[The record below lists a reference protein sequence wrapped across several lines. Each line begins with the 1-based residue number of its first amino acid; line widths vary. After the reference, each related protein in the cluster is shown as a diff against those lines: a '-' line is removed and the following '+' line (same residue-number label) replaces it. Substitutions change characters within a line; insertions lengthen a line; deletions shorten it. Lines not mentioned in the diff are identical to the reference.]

1 MVQSRI
7 ERDTLAI
14 DYSRCPLPKT
24 HRRLVEAHVLW
35 HQSLEQYHQPDLF
48 QANLNATIQA
58 LRNITFMLQSEKRSF
73 SQFEDWYKRWQE
85 RIKAD
90 PILRWLK
97 EARNTVVKQGELE
110 NSSMA
115 VVKLVTWKDDV
126 LVESSIPPDTPPS
139 LILRNIPFF
148 ELVSNTHLSPGDLE
162 HAAIVIERR
171 WSVTDL
177 GGREIL
183 GALAQAYGLLSDL
196 VLDAHIT
203 LGKTGCVS
211 SNGTHPHF
219 RSTYHPSGT
228 LPCMVLDSERRSHS
242 FSLQTGQE
250 IEMVRTTSP
259 GVDPAIAAKR
269 YGLEQMN
276 KMPGWQTADPLLFAE
291 KVLFTAKRIL
301 RKDKVL
307 VRMAFIRDG
316 RGAWHQVAL
325 EAPNRTEKHL
335 LMRMVA
341 RYIESVGGD
350 AIVDVNEVW
359 ILPPDNAAVKAHF
372 DDARHVP
379 GRGEALSVLV
389 ATREGLLRT
398 FITPFTRGPFGG
410 IKLGDTVE
418 AEEHPYY
425 LKPVIDVWQ
434 IQGTTHSLDGKPTRR
449 LWKPDPL
456 DTCFCGGPRR
466 FAECCKQQLDMPDW
480 KANKKQEI
488 NEATAV
494 RDSARFEELT
504 RAELA
509 QYVIWVKQH
518 TSPTRHVAPE
528 LHRMFVEVDV
538 PALTAHVE
546 RLGEALMANG
556 HSDSFL
562 PQLRHIA
569 KVIGVPELSIRLTAL
584 AAQWS
589 FANGDDSTAVKEME
603 TLGDLER
610 LHDPLALILAVRLFD
625 LPAHKQTQFL
635 TGAASGALWEY
646 ERWLAELELA
656 GHLADCSK
664 RDEALRRV
672 DSVIT
677 EMAKKS
683 GYEGLRADAM
693 ALRWHITKDE
703 QDFCTA
709 KSELEKTT
717 NSEHPQHLAAILINH
732 GDYDEAERILSD
744 AVTAGDS
751 EAQLLIVDA
760 RIGANRIDSA
770 RDLLLMIAPDSVTP
784 NLQLPYAVAHAL
796 VALASEDDNLKK
808 VAAAKLRDL
817 PATGTRVAKYVNDF
831 LEALEGRENKQRK
844 PPVTRFRDFFLRRG

>member
-7 ERDTLAI
+7 EKDTLAI

-58 LRNITFMLQSEKRSF
+58 LRNITFILQSEKHSF
-73 SQFEDWYKRWQE
+73 TQFEDWYKRWQE

-90 PILRWLK
+90 SILRWLK

-110 NSSMA
+110 TSSMA
-115 VVKLVTWKDDV
+115 VVKLVAWKDDV
-126 LVESSIPPDTPPS
+126 LVEMSIPPDTPPS
-139 LILRNIPFF
+139 LILRNIPLF
-148 ELVSNTHLSPGDLE
+148 ELVNNTHLPPGDLE
-162 HAAIVIERR
+162 HAVIIIERR

-177 GGREIL
+177 GGQEIL
-183 GALAQAYGLLSDL
+183 EALAQAYGLLSDL
-196 VLDAHIT
+196 VLDAHVK
-203 LGKTGCVS
+203 LGETGCIS

-228 LPCMVLDSERRSHS
+228 LPCMVVGSERRSHS

-250 IEMVRTTSP
+250 IEMIRTISP

-276 KMPGWQTADPLLFAE
+276 KMPGWQTADPLLIAE

-316 RGAWHQVAL
+316 RGTWHQVAL
-325 EAPNRTEKHL
+325 EASNRTEKHL

-350 AIVDVNEVW
+350 VIIDVNEVW
-359 ILPPDNAAVKAHF
+359 ILPPENAAVKAHF
-372 DDARHVP
+372 DDARYVP

-389 ATREGLLRT
+389 ATREGLFRSY
-398 FITPFTRGPFGG
+398 ITPFTRGPFGG
-410 IKLGDTVE
+410 IKLGDTIE

-425 LKPVIDVWQ
+425 LKPVSDVWQ
-434 IQGTTHSLDGKPTRR
+434 IQGTTYSPDGKLTRR
-449 LWKPDPL
+449 LWEPDHL
-456 DTCFCGGPRR
+456 DTCFCGGPRQ
-466 FAECCKQQLDMPDW
+466 FAECCKQQFDMPDW
-480 KANKKQEI
+480 KSTKKQEI
-488 NEATAV
+488 HEAIAV
-494 RDSARFEELT
+494 RDPARFEELA

-538 PALTAHVE
+538 PALTAHVG

-589 FANGDDSTAVKEME
+589 FTNGDYSTAVKEME

-610 LHDPLALILAVRLFD
+610 LNDPLALILAVRLLD

-635 TGAASGALWEY
+635 KIASGALWDY

-677 EMAKKS
+677 ELAKKS

-703 QDFCTA
+703 QDFRAA

-717 NSEHPQHLAAILINH
+717 NSEHPQHLAAILIDH

-744 AVTAGDS
+744 AVTACDP
-751 EAQLLIVDA
+751 EAQLLIVDT
-760 RIGANRIDSA
+760 RIRANRIDSA
-770 RDLLLMIAPDSVTP
+770 RDLLLTIAPDSVTP
-784 NLQLPYAVAHAL
+784 NLQLPYAVAYAL
-796 VALASEDDNLKK
+796 VALASEDDKLKK
-808 VAAAKLRDL
+808 VAAAKLQNL
-817 PATGTRVAKYVNDF
+817 PAKGTRVAKYVNDF
-831 LEALEGRENKQRK
+831 LEALDGREITRQK
-844 PPVTRFRDFFLRRG
+844 PPVIRFRDFFLRWG